1 MGRDEHSDGCAGH
14 PGRCGAGDLVHSGGD
29 WAAGEHQPM
38 MSRYRVWDGF
48 HTDYTAWLTAAEV
61 VELRRRGFYVIP
73 V

>member
-1 MGRDEHSDGCAGH
+1 
-14 PGRCGAGDLVHSGGD
+14 
-29 WAAGEHQPM
+29 

-48 HTDYTAWLTAAEV
+48 HLDYVAWLTATEV